1 MPLVNGLPLWAV
13 DELDEMEGA
22 HGPAV
27 GLLNGRLVGLGED
40 TSLPTV

>member
-1 MPLVNGLPLWAV
+1 MPLVNGLPFWAV
-13 DELDEMEGA
+13 DELDETEGA

-40 TSLPTV
+40 TSLLTV